1 MEIKVLGTGC
11 PKCNKLENMV
21 NEVIKDLNA
30 DATVTKVK
38 DINDIA
44 KAGVMLTPALMIN
57 GDIKLTGKLPS
68 KEALTKMIEA
78 GL

>member
-38 DINDIA
+38 DINEIA

-68 KEALTKMIEA
+68 KEDLTKMIEA

>member
-44 KAGVMLTPALMIN
+44 RAGVMLTPALMIN

-68 KEALTKMIEA
+68 KENLTKMIEA